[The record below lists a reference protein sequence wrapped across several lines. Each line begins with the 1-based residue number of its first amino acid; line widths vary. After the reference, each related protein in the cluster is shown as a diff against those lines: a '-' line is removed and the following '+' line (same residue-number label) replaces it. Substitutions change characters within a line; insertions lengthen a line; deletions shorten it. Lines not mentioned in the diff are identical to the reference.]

1 MLIFNEE
8 TACATYPFQNDETI
22 VWFPNN
28 FLRNVAR
35 LPQKQTEG
43 LNLPD
48 FFIGIDVDLIPSPQF
63 VALLSNFVATKP
75 QKEMNL
81 YLVVVFEAKNQ
92 KIISDIKNKQDLMKN
107 YPDSVNIFHSWCDV
121 CYNYYDYDRWLNLK
135 YSEETPEVGYEVQYK
150 LSFEPYFLAEVSN
163 CYWFTGHCPISGK
176 LIHEELMSSYSLL
189 YKIGSGPDRDPVA
202 DFFNFSELQ
211 RPISGKLI
219 QKVLKTYWSF

>member
-8 TACATYPFQNDETI
+8 TACSTYSFQNDETI

-63 VALLSNFVATKP
+63 VAQLSNFVATKP

-81 YLVVVFEAKNQ
+81 YLVVVFEAQNEKV
-92 KIISDIKNKQDLMKN
+92 ISNIKNKEDLMKN

-121 CYNYYDYDRWLNLK
+121 CYKYYDYDRWLNLK
-135 YSEETPEVGYEVQYK
+135 SSEETPEVGYEVQYK

-176 LIHEELMSSYSLL
+176 LIHEELMSSYSVL
-189 YKIGSGPDRDPVA
+189 YNIGSWPRK
-202 DFFNFSELQ
+202 S
-211 RPISGKLI
+211 PI
-219 QKVLKTYWSF
+219 F

>member
-8 TACATYPFQNDETI
+8 TACSTYPFQNDETI

-35 LPQKQTEG
+35 LPQKQGSTHRLVSAPAGSGAWIPAQKQTEG

-48 FFIGIDVDLIPSPQF
+48 FFIGIDVDLVPSPQF
-63 VALLSNFVATKP
+63 VAQLSNFVATKP

-81 YLVVVFEAKNQ
+81 YLVVVFEAQNEKV
-92 KIISDIKNKQDLMKN
+92 ISNIKNKEDLMKN

-135 YSEETPEVGYEVQYK
+135 SSEKTPEVGYEVQYK

-163 CYWFTGHCPISGK
+163 CY
-176 LIHEELMSSYSLL
+176 
-189 YKIGSGPDRDPVA
+189 
-202 DFFNFSELQ
+202 
-211 RPISGKLI
+211 
-219 QKVLKTYWSF
+219 